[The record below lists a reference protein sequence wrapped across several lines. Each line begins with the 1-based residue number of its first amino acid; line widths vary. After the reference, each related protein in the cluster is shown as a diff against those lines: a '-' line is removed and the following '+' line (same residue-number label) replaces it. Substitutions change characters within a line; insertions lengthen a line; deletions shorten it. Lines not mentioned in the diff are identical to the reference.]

1 MSSSSTNS
9 FEIPET
15 TEGKINYAKKLKED
29 GNDQFKQGNYL
40 KAIKLYKT
48 IFLYVTGL
56 DSNLMSVM
64 SNNQNAGSS
73 SQQTLSETEQLQVT
87 ANLNIAQCY
96 LKLEKY
102 EQALEYSKRA
112 LKLEPNNIKGR
123 LRKALAYLGLNDI
136 DNSERALEDVSKE
149 IPNDPLVKQG
159 YKKLEVLKKEHKTKE
174 KKMMMGIF
182 SGLGSDDQ

>member
-1 MSSSSTNS
+1 MSSSNN

-15 TEGKINYAKKLKED
+15 SEGKINYAKKLKDD

-56 DSNLMSVM
+56 ESNLMSVM
-64 SNNQNAGSS
+64 SNNNNPNAGSS
-73 SQQTLSETEQLQVT
+73 ASQTLSETEQLQVT

-102 EQALEYSKRA
+102 EQALEYSQRA

-123 LRKALAYLGLNDI
+123 LRKALAHLGLNDI

-159 YKKLEVLKKEHKTKE
+159 YKKLEALKKEHRTKE

-182 SGLGSDDQ
+182 SGLGSDQ